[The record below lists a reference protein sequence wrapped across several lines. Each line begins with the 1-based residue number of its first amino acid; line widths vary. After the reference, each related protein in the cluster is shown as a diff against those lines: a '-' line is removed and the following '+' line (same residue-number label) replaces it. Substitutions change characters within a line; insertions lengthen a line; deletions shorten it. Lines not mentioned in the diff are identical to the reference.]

1 MPNLIGT
8 HLFRKSLMPILIGAH
23 PSTKS
28 DVKLPRCR
36 DVKERLVAYQGKL
49 VKVQDALGEVPNG
62 TGFTITTAASPQ
74 LDSTNLVVGRVVEG
88 MDLVAEIASL
98 PAVKANT
105 NSAFFQ

>member
-1 MPNLIGT
+1 M
-8 HLFRKSLMPILIGAH
+8 
-23 PSTKS
+23 
-28 DVKLPRCR
+28 
-36 DVKERLVAYQGKL
+36 AYQGKL

-88 MDLVAEIASL
+88 MDLVAEISSL
-98 PAVKANT
+98 PAVKANK